1 MKLTT
6 LLATFLIASTAI
18 AEEPVELKI
27 FPESAQLKT
36 LRDRQSFVVQAF
48 YANGITRDVTKE
60 AKFALANGALCKL
73 ENATLYPACLLYTS
87 PSPRDRG

>member
-6 LLATFLIASTAI
+6 LITTFLIASTAI

-73 ENATLYPACLLYTS
+73 CLLYTS
-87 PSPRDRG
+87 PSPRDKRQSRMPSSA

>member
-1 MKLTT
+1 MKLTA
-6 LLATFLIASTAI
+6 LLTTFLIATTAI

-60 AKFALANGALCKL
+60 AKFALANADVVQGR
-73 ENATLYPACLLYTS
+73 ERNAI
-87 PSPRDRG
+87 PRRRRGVGDDGYLR